1 MKQETS
7 SFAPAHLVS
16 AMDQGIAAAER
27 AKALMQTA
35 DDAPYGGRY
44 VSFEGAELLNFG
56 CCSYLGLEV
65 RRELKDGAI
74 AAIERFGTQFPFP
87 RAMLQSPL
95 YEELD
100 ALMQRIVGGHV
111 VVAASTSLA
120 HVSAL
125 PVVVEPGDAVVI
137 DIYAHASL
145 HTAAAL
151 LRGIPVETLRHS
163 NMDMLE
169 RKVKE
174 LSTKYRRV
182 WYLLDGLYSMRG
194 DFAPMDALATLLA
207 KYPALHVY
215 ADDAHSTSWI
225 GTHGR
230 GWALE
235 RLTDRSRVVG
245 LLSLNKA
252 FSAGGAAIVFSDPAQ
267 AARVRRSG
275 GPMVFSG
282 AIQPPLLGAAVA
294 SAKIHLSDELP
305 RLQAELQSRMQH
317 VVEQADR
324 HGVPLVDESLTPV
337 FFVRCGGTEGTF
349 AMVEALRERKIC
361 VCAAVY
367 PIVPRNQAGVRFTVT
382 LHNTREDIETLMGAL
397 AEGLKRTGQDPSSA
411 VWRVGNEAA
420 SEND

>member
-35 DDAPYGGRY
+35 DDAQYSGRY
-44 VSFEGAELLNFG
+44 VSYGGSELLNFG
-56 CCSYLGLEV
+56 CCSYLGLEI
-65 RRELKDGAI
+65 RPELKQGAI

-100 ALMQRIVGGHV
+100 SLLQRMVGGHV

-120 HVSAL
+120 HIAAL

-163 NMDMLE
+163 HMEMLE
-169 RKVKE
+169 RKVKT
-174 LSTKYRRV
+174 LSSKYRRV
-182 WYLLDGLYSMRG
+182 WYLMDGLYSMRG
-194 DFAPMDALATLLA
+194 DFAPMDELATLLQ
-207 KYPALHVY
+207 KYPALHIY

-225 GTHGR
+225 GTHGC

-235 RLTDRSRVVG
+235 RLKDRSRVVG

-252 FSAGGAAIVFSDPAQ
+252 FSAGGAAIVFDDPAQ

-282 AIQPPLLGAAVA
+282 AVQPPLLGAAVA
-294 SAKIHLSDELP
+294 SAQLHLSDELP
-305 RLQAELQSRMQH
+305 KLQAELQSRMQH
-317 VVEQADR
+317 VVDTADKV
-324 HGVPLVDESLTPV
+324 GVPLVDVSLTPV

-349 AMVEALRERKIC
+349 AMVEALREKKIC

-382 LHNTREDIETLMGAL
+382 LHNTREDIETLIDAI
-397 AEGLKRTGQDPSSA
+397 ADGLKRTGQDSTSA
-411 VWRVGNEAA
+411 VWRVSDEAEEA
-420 SEND
+420 H